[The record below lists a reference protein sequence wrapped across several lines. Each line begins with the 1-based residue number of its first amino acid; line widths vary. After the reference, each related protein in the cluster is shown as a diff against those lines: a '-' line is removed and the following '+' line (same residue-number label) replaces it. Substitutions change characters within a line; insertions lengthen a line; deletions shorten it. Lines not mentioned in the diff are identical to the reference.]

1 MTFEEIGKVLG
12 ISGEKA
18 RRIYYKA
25 IAKLSHPRNKDKWIK
40 ILETLEEFERQKVK
54 SDSNTL
60 DWKEV

>member
-1 MTFEEIGKVLG
+1 MTFKEIGRVLG
-12 ISGEKA
+12 ISEEKA
-18 RRIYYKA
+18 RKIYHKA

-40 ILETLEEFERQKVK
+40 ILETLEEIQRQKVK

>member
-12 ISGEKA
+12 ISEERT
-18 RRIYYKA
+18 RRIYHKA
-25 IAKLSHPRNKDKWIK
+25 IAKLSHPRNKDKWRK
-40 ILETLEEFERQKVK
+40 VLETLEEIQIEKIK